1 MEQARTSASVV
12 SADVREIWEGA
23 LGIIRAQLNTPTFK
37 TWFEHAEP
45 LGLDGDELIVG
56 ASNSWGR
63 DWLESRYTPLLASS
77 LTRAAERPMSVRF
90 VVMSD
95 ARSDVDR
102 GAGGASALTAVP
114 VHTTQPA
121 EPVVIPNMEA
131 VESQR
136 VKEASQGEFN
146 QRYTFDS
153 FVMGSSNRFAHAA
166 ALAVA
171 ETPGSA
177 YNPLFIYGG
186 VGLGKTHL
194 LQAIGHYVRAHYPH
208 LKVTYVSTEQLVNDF
223 IESVQQ
229 KGRMEGF
236 RHRYRTNG
244 VLLVDDIQFL
254 IGKKESQDEFF
265 HMFNTLYEAGKQ
277 IVLSSDRPPKDLRP
291 LEDRLVSRFEMG
303 LITDIQPPEL
313 ETRIA
318 ILRKKVEAG
327 GTPIPDEVLAFVA
340 DRISSNIRELEGA
353 LIRIIAYSS
362 LTRHVIDL
370 DLAQGVLKD
379 IFPERTLRPISV
391 ASIQQEVSRF
401 YGIPTVELVGAK
413 RSQNIVY
420 PRQIAMYLSRELT
433 DLSLPRIGAE
443 FGGRD
448 HTTVIHAQAKIQK
461 LLSQQREVYN
471 QVQSL
476 TNLIRQKA

>member
-1 MEQARTSASVV
+1 MEATRDVVADDVVGLWASAL
-12 SADVREIWEGA
+12 D
-23 LGIIRAQLNTPTFK
+23 LIRAELNTPTFK

-45 LGLDGDELIVG
+45 LGMDGAQMIVG

-63 DWLESRYTPLLASS
+63 DWLESRYSGLLSSS
-77 LTRAAERPMSVRF
+77 LTRVAGRPVTVRF
-90 VVMSD
+90 VVRGED
-95 ARSDVDR
+95 PRSTE
-102 GAGGASALTAVP
+102 ASPEVLP
-114 VHTTQPA
+114 VEEPV
-121 EPVVIPNMEA
+121 EPVVIPSMEA
-131 VESQR
+131 VETLR
-136 VKEASQGEFN
+136 VKEASEGAFN

-171 ETPGSA
+171 EAPGSA

-194 LQAIGHYVRAHYPH
+194 LQAIGHYVRTHYPH

-277 IVLSSDRPPKDLRP
+277 IVLSSDRPPKDLKP

-379 IFPERTLRPISV
+379 IFPERTLRPISI
-391 ASIQQEVSRF
+391 ATIQQEVSRF
-401 YGIPTVELVGAK
+401 YGVPMPELLGNK

-448 HTTVIHAQAKIQK
+448 HTTVIHATAKIQK
-461 LLSQQREVYN
+461 LLSQQRDVYN

-476 TNLIRQKA
+476 TNLVRQKA